1 MKILLNPLGGPK
13 RGCAGWRD
21 HWGRLGFNDGWLDN
35 FLVNGTAFGLPPKG
49 PRPTCFRNNRDGTRT
64 EITKKGR
71 IHLLGLGPRLLRAR
85 LRQTDSLTCLSRIGA
100 TIFSPVI
107 TATARLPM
115 FRRKQAWRGRDG
127 VGVRDPVS
135 WTTIATATLISS
147 SPTTSISIPTAFP
160 GAGEAAYL
168 TL

>member
-1 MKILLNPLGGPK
+1 MDVGFLKILLNPLGGPK

-100 TIFSPVI
+100 TSI
-107 TATARLPM
+107 LPRNNGDGTLTNVSEKAGVAGTG
-115 FRRKQAWRGRDG
+115 RRWSAGSCFLDYDRDG
-127 VGVRDPVS
+127 YVDLFVANYVNFDPDRV
-135 WTTIATATLISS
+135 
-147 SPTTSISIPTAFP
+147 P
-160 GAGEAAYL
+160 GSG
-168 TL
+168 